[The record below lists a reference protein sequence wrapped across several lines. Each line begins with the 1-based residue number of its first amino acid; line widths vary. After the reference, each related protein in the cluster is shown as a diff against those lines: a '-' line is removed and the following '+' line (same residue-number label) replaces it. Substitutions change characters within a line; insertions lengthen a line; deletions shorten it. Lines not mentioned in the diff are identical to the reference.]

1 MKKCVPDSRHK
12 LFRVQWGG
20 RKTSMKQCCYLPE
33 KEFKIVVIKI
43 LTKLGRKMDKYSENV
58 NKEFENIKKVP

>member
-1 MKKCVPDSRHK
+1 
-12 LFRVQWGG
+12 
-20 RKTSMKQCCYLPE
+20 MKQCCYLPE